1 MPSWATDFEKEA
13 LLQLLTLYN
22 ISRSWFSWFILLLQ
36 SALCLASHRKVLPQ
50 SFWCQAHR
58 RKQRLLHLL
67 QTQQDFSPAFWSC
80 CLPSFSFC
88 LSPCASLSD
97 IQPTAFP
104 HQKLTFPIIEVL
116 ARFSILF
123 TLFPPNLSRKENVN
137 EQELNET
144 HKSLEN
150 L

>member
-22 ISRSWFSWFILLLQ
+22 ISGSWFSWFILLLQ

-58 RKQRLLHLL
+58 PKQRLLHLL

-88 LSPCASLSD
+88 PLSMCIFIRYSANSISPPKINISNYWG
-97 IQPTAFP
+97 F
-104 HQKLTFPIIEVL
+104 
-116 ARFSILF
+116 RFSILF